1 MLFSS
6 FSKIQDYLE
15 EAYKDKFI
23 GFVST
28 QTPLLSNLS
37 ILENIS
43 LIPAVH
49 EGLSRKASMKKAY
62 EALDALDLGN
72 IASLRYDVCSTK
84 EIFYTQ
90 LIRAS
95 MLQDAKIIIEQ
106 PFIFLAEE
114 MNIDFILDALRRLK
128 VSFNKVQ
135 IIDLTHQ
142 ATYYKESQCLIEK

>member
-6 FSKIQDYLE
+6 FSKIQDFLE
-15 EAYKDKFI
+15 EAYKDEHTS
-23 GFVST
+23 FVSI

-43 LIPAVH
+43 LIPAIH

-62 EALDALDLGN
+62 EALDALGLGE

-84 EIFYTQ
+84 EIFYAQ
-90 LIRAS
+90 LIRAN
-95 MLQDAKIIIEQ
+95 MLKDAKIIIEQ

-114 MNIDFILDALRRLK
+114 MSIDFILDALRRLNI
-128 VSFNKVQ
+128 SFNKVQ

-142 ATYYKESQCLIEK
+142 ETYYKESQCRIKK